1 MKLDAVGVA
10 SSNLKR
16 TVDFYSLLGFQ
27 FPEYKGT
34 EQHMEPI
41 TPNGSARLMIDTKNI
56 VKDIIG
62 EDPKPGNHSSFA
74 IQYDSVEEVDG
85 VIKKVIIAGFT
96 VVKKPWNAFWG
107 QRYAVVEDP
116 DGYRVDLYA
125 YLPISFK

>member
-1 MKLDAVGVA
+1 MKIDAVGVA

-16 TVDFYSLLGFQ
+16 TVDFYTQLGFQ
-27 FPEYKGT
+27 FPGYKGG
-34 EQHMEPI
+34 EQHLEPI
-41 TPNGSARLMIDTKNI
+41 TPNGSARLMIDTKNV

-74 IQYDSVEEVDG
+74 IQYNSAEEVNKIITDVMSG
-85 VIKKVIIAGFT
+85 GFKVIKE
-96 VVKKPWNAFWG
+96 PWNAFWG

-125 YLPISFK
+125 PL